1 MIAVIMMNNI
11 IAKDMTEDS
20 LHLAKKSSSHLSK
33 IISDCLEMKE
43 DEKLVIIGDHG
54 YENRRISKIISAGYC
69 IAAEGLG
76 IKDVDVVLQEPKG
89 RGEEAE
95 EQVVSSLE
103 SLESGSVIILAI
115 SNRLGK
121 ISHIGK
127 SFRSFVKDNNHRF
140 ASMPSL
146 GNVPTGNIETVL
158 NTFDIDYGQVRENCS
173 RIRNIVDGGKELHI
187 TNDKGT
193 DLHINIRGK
202 RALSVDGK
210 YNTPG
215 KGGNVPIGEVYTP
228 CRGKFVEGRVV
239 IDLSSRIREGTQIVK
254 EPITLD
260 IEKGA
265 ITSIDGGAEAK
276 NLEKTLEWAHENS
289 EFPWGVR
296 RIGEL
301 GIGLNPKAKIIG
313 SMNIDEKVMGTA
325 HVAIGS
331 NHWFGGTIYSI
342 IHLDQV
348 FSKPRIEVDGELLDI
363 RQAKVFN

>member
-1 MIAVIMMNNI
+1 MMNNI
-11 IAKDMTEDS
+11 FAGNMTEDE
-20 LHLAKKSSSHLSK
+20 LIIAKKSSSHLSK
-33 IISDCLEMKE
+33 IISDCLEVKE

-54 YENRRISKIISAGYC
+54 YDNRRVSKIISAGYS
-69 IAAEGLG
+69 IAAKDLG
-76 IKDVDVVLQEPKG
+76 IKDVDVVLQEPKR

-121 ISHIGK
+121 INHIGK
-127 SFRSFVKDNNHRF
+127 SFRAFVKDNNHRF

-146 GNVPTGNIETVL
+146 GNVPTENIDTVL
-158 NTFDIDYGQVRENCS
+158 NTFDIDYNQVRDNCS
-173 RIRNIVDGGKELHI
+173 RIRSILDDGKELHI
-187 TNDKGT
+187 TNDLGT

-202 RALSVDGK
+202 KALSVDGR
-210 YNTPG
+210 YNTEG

-239 IDLSSRIREGTQIVK
+239 IDLSSRIRDCTQLVK

-260 IEKGA
+260 IKKGA
-265 ITSIDGGAEAK
+265 ITSITGGAEAR
-276 NLEKTLEWAHENS
+276 NLEKTLEWAHDNS

-301 GIGLNPKAKIIG
+301 GIGLNPKARIIG
-313 SMNIDEKVMGTA
+313 SMNIDEKVVGTA

-348 FSKPRIEVDGELLDI
+348 FSNPMIKVDGELLDL
-363 RQAKVFN
+363 RQAKGFN

>member
-1 MIAVIMMNNI
+1 MNCI
-11 IAKDMTEDS
+11 IKDMSTNEGI
-20 LHLAKKSSSHLSK
+20 LAKRSSIYLKK
-33 IISDCLEMKE
+33 IVSGCLEVKE

-69 IAAEGLG
+69 IAAENLG
-76 IKDVDVVLQEPKG
+76 IKDIDVMLQEPKG

-127 SFRSFVKDNNHRF
+127 SFRAFVKDNSHRF

-146 GNVPTGNIETVL
+146 GNVSTGNIETVL
-158 NTFDIDYGQVRENCS
+158 NTFDIDYDQVRENCS
-173 RIRNIVDGGKELHI
+173 RIRSVLDNGKELHI
-187 TNDKGT
+187 TTDLGT
-193 DLHINIRGK
+193 DLHINIRDK
-202 RALSVDGK
+202 KALSVDGK

-265 ITSIDGGAEAK
+265 ITSITGGAEAK
-276 NLEKTLEWAHENS
+276 SLEKTLEWAHDNS

-348 FSKPRIEVDGELLDI
+348 FSNPQIKVDGELLNL
-363 RQAKVFN
+363 RQAKGFN